1 MRAENEVT
9 EVVAAGGLGSLAE
22 ALAKA
27 QSKFVAVAKSKTAKV
42 PMKSGGT
49 YSYNYADLADIWD
62 MIRKPLGEVGIAVLQ
77 PVATTENGVA
87 VTTMLVHA
95 GSGQTLSCKVAM
107 PTFQAG
113 AQGLGSAITYARR
126 YGLGSMLG
134 IVTDEDD
141 DGALAT
147 HDAPAPARQQA
158 PTAPAGRSSR
168 AAQVASAIKP
178 PAVIDVKAGE
188 TEEQASLRMDAAAPS
203 NEPAEVIQFANTPQ
217 APERSKAT
225 TIRFGR
231 TKGKFL
237 CDIDHRDLDYHLA
250 AARKAAQ
257 DETSQYFEANQQW
270 LATVEAEVARR
281 GGA

>member
-1 MRAENEVT
+1 MRAENEV
-9 EVVAAGGLGSLAE
+9 AAIVERGGLGSLAE

-27 QSKFVAVAKSKTAKV
+27 QSKFTAVAKTKTAKV

-62 MIRKPLGEVGIAVLQ
+62 MIRGPLGETGIAVLQ
-77 PVATTENGVA
+77 PVETTDNGVV
-87 VTTMLVHA
+87 VTTMLIHA
-95 GSGQTLSCKVAM
+95 GSGQSLSCRVAM

-147 HDAPAPARQQA
+147 HGGPAPARAQQHKQ
-158 PTAPAGRSSR
+158 PAATDRTSR
-168 AAQVASAIKP
+168 AAQVAAAIRP

-188 TEEQASLRMDAAAPS
+188 TEEQATLRLGSARPHVGMADGALSSAIDDARSRLESMAA
-203 NEPAEVIQFANTPQ
+203 
-217 APERSKAT
+217 
-225 TIRFGR
+225 G
-231 TKGKFL
+231 TKTHDAMKSRLQGL
-237 CDIDHRDLDYHLA
+237 
-250 AARKAAQ
+250 
-257 DETSQYFEANQQW
+257 
-270 LATVEAEVARR
+270 EAELSARM
-281 GGA
+281 GKAVPQ